1 FHVLSWNT
9 ISLNTILLDLVL
21 LPLIMAGAWAGIL
34 LVRLFSDR
42 SYRWFIIV
50 MTLIAAIRMLITE

>member
-1 FHVLSWNT
+1 
-9 ISLNTILLDLVL
+9 
-21 LPLIMAGAWAGIL
+21 MAGAWAGIL

-50 MTLIAAIRMLITE
+50 MTLIAAFRMLITQ